1 MGRPFWLLATEVMVM
16 VKTLGDANS
25 QRRRARE
32 DCNVNGDHLQ
42 RKMEWIQGD
51 TERNYSQAEYGK
63 NVLVVGDRGDGEN
76 SPAKLIQES
85 EQMSA
90 REDRVD

>member
-1 MGRPFWLLATEVMVM
+1 MRG
-16 VKTLGDANS
+16 S
-25 QRRRARE
+25 RR
-32 DCNVNGDHLQ
+32 
-42 RKMEWIQGD
+42 IQS
-51 TERNYSQAEYGK
+51 NYGQTEYGK
-63 NVLVVGDRGDGEN
+63 NALVVGDGDDDGEN

>member
-1 MGRPFWLLATEVMVM
+1 VRGFRGFQ
-16 VKTLGDANS
+16 S
-25 QRRRARE
+25 
-32 DCNVNGDHLQ
+32 
-42 RKMEWIQGD
+42 
-51 TERNYSQAEYGK
+51 NYGQTEYG
-63 NVLVVGDRGDGEN
+63 NLNALVVGDRGDGEN

>member
-1 MGRPFWLLATEVMVM
+1 MCGF
-16 VKTLGDANS
+16 
-25 QRRRARE
+25 RR
-32 DCNVNGDHLQ
+32 
-42 RKMEWIQGD
+42 IQS
-51 TERNYSQAEYGK
+51 NYGQTEYGK
-63 NVLVVGDRGDGEN
+63 NALVGDRGDGEN

>member
-1 MGRPFWLLATEVMVM
+1 MGRTLWWLATEVMV
-16 VKTLGDANS
+16 KILSDADS
-25 QRRRARE
+25 RRPCARE
-32 DCNVNGDHLQ
+32 HRVVNGDQLQ
-42 RKMEWIQGD
+42 GMMVWIQED
-51 TERNYSQAEYGK
+51 TKRDYSQTEDEK
-63 NVLVVGDRGDGEN
+63 NTLVVGDGDDDGEN